1 MTGSRLML
9 VTEAGVDV
17 IAGSI
22 ISVALQLVTFPA
34 LGLAWAPIHALQAAG
49 LLTLAAFAR
58 GTCAWFIRRVRG
70 GRST

>member
-34 LGLAWAPIHALQAAG
+34 LGLAWAPIHAL
-49 LLTLAAFAR
+49 
-58 GTCAWFIRRVRG
+58 
-70 GRST
+70 